1 MNDRRTILGSLL
13 ALLSAPLVFGRE
25 TTTRLLAPGA
35 KPAVPPAP
43 MKLNPPAHSVKRRG

>member
-13 ALLSAPLVFGRE
+13 ALLAAPMVFGRQ
-25 TTTRLLAPGA
+25 TAARAFAPPE
-35 KPAVPPAP
+35 KPATPPPP